1 MIDLYDAEMLAFIKY
16 CDKKGISLKYV
27 QDSVE
32 EIEYQYHEEQKTIA
46 TWNESHAILLQEAL
60 EQYKNYVREMSLH
73 AQYWNQMFDQLDD
86 SVIEF
91 PEPSFS
97 EMLVMI
103 CLIRWS
109 ENVSFI
115 TKQPTE
121 EEIQDIIQLLQMD
134 LYGEEADIESD
145 LVRTLAFSWKMV
157 SVWMDEEKKLEK
169 NQNMWIYCCRGIS
182 IMNLFGSGIF
192 LTHEEY
198 LLAVLSLLGSWLF
211 LKEAKEQEKIKKR

>member
-1 MIDLYDAEMLAFIKY
+1 MSDFYDREMLAFIKH
-16 CDKKGISLKYV
+16 CDKNNIPLKYL
-27 QDSVE
+27 QDSVGE
-32 EIEYQYHEEQKTIA
+32 VEDEYQEEQKTIA

-60 EQYKNYVREMSLH
+60 EQYKNYAREMSLH

-86 SVIEF
+86 SVNEF

-145 LVRTLAFSWKMV
+145 LVRTLTFSWEMV
-157 SVWMDEEKKLEK
+157 SVWMDEEK

-198 LLAVLSLLGSWLF
+198 LLAVLS
-211 LKEAKEQEKIKKR
+211 

>member
-1 MIDLYDAEMLAFIKY
+1 MSDFYDREMLAFIKH
-16 CDKKGISLKYV
+16 CDKNNIPLKYL
-27 QDSVE
+27 QDSVGE
-32 EIEYQYHEEQKTIA
+32 VEDEYQEEQKTIA

-86 SVIEF
+86 SVNEF

-145 LVRTLAFSWKMV
+145 LVRTLAFSWMMV
-157 SVWMDEEKKLEK
+157 SVWMNEEKK
-169 NQNMWIYCCRGIS
+169 QNMWIYCCRGIS

>member
-1 MIDLYDAEMLAFIKY
+1 MIDLYDGEMLAFIKY
-16 CDKKGISLKYV
+16 CDKKEIPLKYV

-32 EIEYQYHEEQKTIA
+32 EIEYQYQEEQKTIA

-60 EQYKNYVREMSLH
+60 EQYKNYAREMSLH

-86 SVIEF
+86 SVNEF

-121 EEIQDIIQLLQMD
+121 EEIQDIIQLLQME

-157 SVWMDEEKKLEK
+157 SVWMDEEKK
-169 NQNMWIYCCRGIS
+169 QNMWIYCCRGIS

-211 LKEAKEQEKIKKR
+211 LEEAKEQEKIKKR

>member
-1 MIDLYDAEMLAFIKY
+1 VRKMIDLYDAEMLAFIKY

-46 TWNESHAILLQEAL
+46 TWNESHAFLLQEAL
-60 EQYKNYVREMSLH
+60 EQYKNYAREMSLH

-86 SVIEF
+86 SVNEF

-97 EMLVMI
+97 EMLAMI
-103 CLIRWS
+103 CLIRWG
-109 ENVSFI
+109 ENVTFI

-121 EEIQDIIQLLQMD
+121 EEIQDMIQLLQMD
-134 LYGEEADIESD
+134 LHGEEADIESD
-145 LVRTLAFSWKMV
+145 LVGAIAFSWKMV
-157 SVWMDEEKKLEK
+157 SVWMDEEK

-182 IMNLFGSGIF
+182 IMNLFGAGIC
-192 LTHEEY
+192 LMHEEY

-211 LKEAKEQEKIKKR
+211 LEEAKEQEKIKKR

>member
-1 MIDLYDAEMLAFIKY
+1 MSDFYDREMLAFIKH
-16 CDKKGISLKYV
+16 CDKNNIPLKYL
-27 QDSVE
+27 QDSVGE
-32 EIEYQYHEEQKTIA
+32 VEDEYQEEQKTIA

-86 SVIEF
+86 SVNEF

-145 LVRTLAFSWKMV
+145 LVRTLTFSWEMV
-157 SVWMDEEKKLEK
+157 SVWMDEEK

-182 IMNLFGSGIF
+182 IMHFFGSGIF

>member
-1 MIDLYDAEMLAFIKY
+1 MSDFYDREMLAFIKH
-16 CDKKGISLKYV
+16 CDKNNIPLKYL
-27 QDSVE
+27 QDSVGE
-32 EIEYQYHEEQKTIA
+32 VEDEYQEEQKTIA

-86 SVIEF
+86 SVNEF

-145 LVRTLAFSWKMV
+145 LVRTLTFSWEMV
-157 SVWMDEEKKLEK
+157 SVWMDEEK

>member
-1 MIDLYDAEMLAFIKY
+1 MSDFYDREMLAFIKH
-16 CDKKGISLKYV
+16 CDKNNIPLKYL
-27 QDSVE
+27 QDSVGE
-32 EIEYQYHEEQKTIA
+32 VEDEYQEEQKTIA

-86 SVIEF
+86 SVNEF

-145 LVRTLAFSWKMV
+145 LVRTLTFSWEMV
-157 SVWMDEEKKLEK
+157 SVWMDEEK

-211 LKEAKEQEKIKKR
+211 LEEAKEQEKIKKR

>member
-1 MIDLYDAEMLAFIKY
+1 MSDFYDREMLAFIKH
-16 CDKKGISLKYV
+16 CDKNNIPLKYL
-27 QDSVE
+27 QDSVGE
-32 EIEYQYHEEQKTIA
+32 VEDEYQEEQKTIA

-86 SVIEF
+86 SVNEF

-145 LVRTLAFSWKMV
+145 LVRTLTFSWEMV
-157 SVWMDEEKKLEK
+157 SVWMDEEK

-192 LTHEEY
+192 LMHEEY

-211 LKEAKEQEKIKKR
+211 LEEAKEQEKIKKR